1 MGHLRRLEHDERLT
15 HRWASDTVLPLIIHT
30 LAVTPNAELGGLSPA
45 ELKFGTLDY
54 KRFKLP
60 QPLPPGHNHHEFIT
74 RLDENLATVRSITND
89 FQCSLRT
96 QRQAPTP
103 SAQQNTYQH
112 GDLVLWNP
120 KENVNSFR
128 SSKLA
133 PKLLGPYVV
142 RNQLRNDVNCVHC
155 QLQTPHVF
163 HADRLTPFFGTDA
176 AAKKLG
182 LLDKDEFIID
192 SIVTHRGSL
201 NHRQQLHF
209 LVRWFG
215 YDASSDTWEP
225 YSNLRHT
232 IQLHT
237 YLREIKRTDLIP
249 QAHRNRVETHPR
261 K

>member
-1 MGHLRRLEHDERLT
+1 MGHLRRLVYDERLT
-15 HRWASDTVLPLIIHT
+15 HRWASDTVLPLSNHA
-30 LAVTPNAELGGLSPA
+30 LAITPNAELGGLSPA

-60 QPLPPGHNHHEFIT
+60 QPLPPGHNHHEFIN
-74 RLDENLATVRSITND
+74 RLDQNLATVRSITND

-103 SAQQNTYQH
+103 SAQQNKYQH
-112 GDLVLWNP
+112 SDLILWNP

-128 SSKLA
+128 SYKLA

-142 RNQLRNDVNCVHC
+142 RSQLGNDVNCVHC
-155 QLQTPHVF
+155 QLQTPYVL
-163 HADRLTPFFGTDA
+163 HADRLTPFFGTEA

-201 NHRQQLHF
+201 DHR
-209 LVRWFG
+209 
-215 YDASSDTWEP
+215 
-225 YSNLRHT
+225 
-232 IQLHT
+232 
-237 YLREIKRTDLIP
+237 K
-249 QAHRNRVETHPR
+249 
-261 K
+261 